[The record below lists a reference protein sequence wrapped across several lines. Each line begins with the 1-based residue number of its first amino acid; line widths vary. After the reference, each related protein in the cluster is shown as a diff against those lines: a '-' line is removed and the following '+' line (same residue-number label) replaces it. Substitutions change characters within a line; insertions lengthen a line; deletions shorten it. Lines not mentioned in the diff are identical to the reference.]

1 VTWGGVGGATSY
13 TLQEQANGASWASVY
28 TGAGKSW
35 SASGHAASAYGYRV
49 RACNSSGC
57 SGWSSVK
64 ATTVSI
70 PLALNGKSYTAGNL
84 IRNGSGKGGIG
95 IQIINGTTWQI
106 FNLYPRIGTG
116 IIASGTIP
124 AAAKTVKYTWTYVG
138 VPSGH
143 LDGAGS
149 VTNGYASP
157 AAVTPNPWSGYSTV
171 QISAT
176 DAPFGRTYSVRVDFY
191 NATGVNIS
199 SSTCSMTAEAEGM
212 L

>member
-1 VTWGGVGGATSY
+1 M
-13 TLQEQANGASWASVY
+13 
-28 TGAGKSW
+28 
-35 SASGHAASAYGYRV
+35 
-49 RACNSSGC
+49 
-57 SGWSSVK
+57 
-64 ATTVSI
+64 
-70 PLALNGKSYTAGNL
+70 
-84 IRNGSGKGGIG
+84 
-95 IQIINGTTWQI
+95 
-106 FNLYPRIGTG
+106 
-116 IIASGTIP
+116 ASGTIP

-149 VTNGYASP
+149 VANGYASP
-157 AAVTPNPWSGYSTV
+157 TAVTSNPWSGYSTI
-171 QISAT
+171 QISGT